1 MTQSLSP
8 AGTSEADPIHAPS
21 APESGQALVV
31 MVMLFG
37 STLWGLY
44 WLPLRW
50 LDGAGLGGLWAIAL
64 IYVGATAG
72 FAWHA
77 WAQLGLIRSLG
88 RRLVGI
94 GLAAAM
100 TSIAFGLGMIEG
112 EVARVMI
119 LFYLSP
125 IWALVLGLVFL
136 RERLSPVTLP
146 ALGLALAGALFL
158 LWPNAGGLLGSF
170 AAADLLGLVAG
181 LAFAATNVQ
190 LRGGREIPSA
200 LKNLGACFLTAPIA
214 LGLALAGGATLAAPA
229 WALLASLALGLV
241 WMTAM
246 TAATQYGVSRLPLQR
261 SSVLLLFELVVGVV
275 SAALLAGE
283 GLSGR
288 ELMGGGCIVLAGLAV
303 VWQTKPRSA

>member
-1 MTQSLSP
+1 
-8 AGTSEADPIHAPS
+8 
-21 APESGQALVV
+21 

-50 LDGAGLGGLWAIAL
+50 LDEAGLGGLWAIAL
-64 IYVGATAG
+64 IYLGATAG
-72 FAWHA
+72 FAWH
-77 WAQLGLIRSLG
+77 
-88 RRLVGI
+88 
-94 GLAAAM
+94 
-100 TSIAFGLGMIEG
+100 
-112 EVARVMI
+112 
-119 LFYLSP
+119 
-125 IWALVLGLVFL
+125 
-136 RERLSPVTLP
+136 
-146 ALGLALAGALFL
+146 
-158 LWPNAGGLLGSF
+158 
-170 AAADLLGLVAG
+170 
-181 LAFAATNVQ
+181 
-190 LRGGREIPSA
+190 
-200 LKNLGACFLTAPIA
+200 ACFLTAPIA

-229 WALLASLALGLV
+229 WTLLASLALGLV

-246 TAATQYGVSRLPLQR
+246 TAATQHGVSRLPLQR